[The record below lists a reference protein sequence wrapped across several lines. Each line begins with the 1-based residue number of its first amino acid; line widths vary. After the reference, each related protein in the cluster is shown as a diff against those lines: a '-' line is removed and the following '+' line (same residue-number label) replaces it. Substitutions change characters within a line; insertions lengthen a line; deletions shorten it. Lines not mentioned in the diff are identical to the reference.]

1 MIGAARVRHLAAAI
15 DKARGIRFNALELR
29 SRAEGFSLDRFRE
42 GFLALVDELVFGVT
56 RTEGSGR

>member
-1 MIGAARVRHLAAAI
+1 
-15 DKARGIRFNALELR
+15 LELR

-56 RTEGSGR
+56 RTEGSGL